1 MVDIGDAYYPSSL
14 DDNQFTVPKGRY
26 TAVITDLSISED
38 VKFGKYKLVEFIGE
52 GDEISKQAYLI
63 TKKDL
68 YIQSN
73 KIKELNK
80 DEIL

>member
-1 MVDIGDAYYPSSL
+1 MI
-14 DDNQFTVPKGRY
+14 
-26 TAVITDLSISED
+26 E
-38 VKFGKYKLVEFIGE
+38 FGGYKLVEFIGE

-63 TKKDL
+63 PKKDL